1 MALPALQVKIT
12 LDELKVEPGGGLSI
26 TAAPVVGVGV
36 GVGVGVAVAVGVGVG
51 VGAGVGV
58 GVGVGVLNRPKAPTP
73 LVVPTY
79 TLPLAI
85 VGVTNL
91 LLVPN

>member
-1 MALPALQVKIT
+1 MPALQVKVT
-12 LDELKVEPGGGLSI
+12 LEEPKVDPGGGVSI
-26 TAAPVVGVGV
+26 TAGLVPGVGVGVAVGVGV
-36 GVGVGVAVAVGVGVG
+36 GVGVGL
-51 VGAGVGV
+51 
-58 GVGVGVLNRPKAPTP
+58 LNRPKAPTP